1 MTYCVAAKIN
11 DGIVF
16 CSDSRTNGSIDQ
28 VGHYSKLHRFPL
40 SDDREIFILSA
51 GNLGITQSVIQKIR
65 TDLSNSSGFNLSNAN
80 CLSEVADYL
89 GQINV
94 KIQNKYLETG
104 PTNGFDASVTFI
116 LGGQIKGEEH
126 DLYLVYPEGNHICP
140 PADKPFLQIGE
151 TKYGRP
157 VLERIIRRETVSSTA
172 MLCLLV
178 SMESTLHNNLSVG
191 PPIELLYFEKNNF
204 TTNHLYFSFEDGNQ
218 TLKKLS
224 ILWDE
229 KIREAIASL
238 PWLTEIDN

>member
-28 VGHYSKLHRFPL
+28 VGHYSKLHRFSLP
-40 SDDREIFILSA
+40 DDREIFILSA

-65 TDLSNSSGFNLSNAN
+65 ADLSNPSEFNLSSAN
-80 CLSEVADYL
+80 FLSDVADYL
-89 GQINV
+89 GQV
-94 KIQNKYLETG
+94 SVQVQKKYLDSG
-104 PTNGFDASVTFI
+104 PENGFDASVTFI
-116 LGGQIKGEEH
+116 LGGQIKGESHE
-126 DLYLVYPEGNHICP
+126 LYLVYPEGNHICP
-140 PADKPFLQIGE
+140 SEDKPFLQIGE

-157 VLERIIRRETVSSTA
+157 VLERIIKAESVSSTT

-178 SMESTLHNNLSVG
+178 SMESTLHNNISVG

-204 TTNHLYFSFEDGNQ
+204 KKDHLYYSFEEGNQ

-224 ILWDE
+224 ILWDK
-229 KIREAIASL
+229 KIREAISSL

>member
-40 SDDREIFILSA
+40 PDDREIFILSA

-65 TDLSNSSGFNLSNAN
+65 TDLSNPSGFNLSNAN

-94 KIQNKYLETG
+94 QIQNKYLETG

-116 LGGQIKGEEH
+116 LGGQIKGELH

-140 PADKPFLQIGE
+140 PYDKPFLQIGE

-157 VLERIIRRETVSSTA
+157 VLERIIRAETVSSTV
-172 MLCLLV
+172 MLSLLV
-178 SMESTLHNNLSVG
+178 SMENTLNNNLSVG

-204 TTNHLYFSFEDGNQ
+204 TTNHLYFSFEEGNQ
-218 TLKKLS
+218 TLKKL
-224 ILWDE
+224 
-229 KIREAIASL
+229 RG
-238 PWLTEIDN
+238 

>member
-28 VGHYSKLHRFPL
+28 VGHYSKLHQFPL
-40 SDDREIFILSA
+40 PNDREIFILSA
-51 GNLGITQSVIQKIR
+51 GNLGITQSVVQRIR
-65 TDLSNSSGFNLSNAN
+65 ADISNASEFNLSNASL
-80 CLSEVADYL
+80 LSDVADYL
-89 GQINV
+89 GQISV

-104 PTNGFDASVTFI
+104 PANGFDASVTFI
-116 LGGQIKGEEH
+116 LGGQIKGENHE
-126 DLYLVYPEGNHICP
+126 LYLVYPEGNHICP
-140 PADKPFLQIGE
+140 PVDKPFLQIGE

-157 VLERIIRRETVSSTA
+157 VLERIIKAETVSSTA

-178 SMESTLHNNLSVG
+178 SMESTLDNNLSVG

-204 TTNHLYFSFEDGNQ
+204 QTDHLYFSFEDGNQ

-224 ILWDE
+224 ALWDK

-238 PWLTEIDN
+238 PWITDIDN